1 MNRPNKIDELF
12 GKALDRAVPETW
24 TTLNE
29 DQLNRVKDEF
39 AQLIIQDCISTV
51 ALIGISNFE
60 NDDISWAVEFA
71 ITQIKEK
78 FNLK

>member
-12 GKALDRAVPETW
+12 NQALDRAVPETW

-29 DQLNRVKDEF
+29 DQLSRVKDEF
-39 AQLIIQDCISTV
+39 ARLIIQDCVTTV

-60 NDDISWAVEFA
+60 NDDISWAVDLA
-71 ITQIKEK
+71 ITQIQEK